1 MKIYSRKPQKC
12 PCCKHTPLANVLYGS
27 PNPSPS
33 FFEDL
38 DAGKITLGGCCVFAD
53 SAIPKWKCVKC
64 ETEFYQRKEVDE
76 VNRFLGRN
84 KIQWISALMPT
95 ESYTRSN
102 GLFDSHAFYIDYKKE
117 LKKLTNDEIE
127 AVIKEIEDTEPLL
140 RCLPLC
146 SQTDKSGSDKQLEL
160 RVKLNAA
167 HELINKNMRLY
178 SLNDCKSFDLVSL
191 IAEGNQI
198 KS

>member
-12 PCCKHTPLANVLYGS
+12 PCCKHTPLANLLYGS

-38 DAGKITLGGCCVFAD
+38 DAGKIALGGCCVFAD
-53 SAIPKWKCVKC
+53 SAMPKWKCTKC

-76 VNRFLGRN
+76 VNHFLGRN
-84 KIQWISALMPT
+84 KILWISSLMPT
-95 ESYTRSN
+95 ESYTRPN
-102 GLFDSHAFYIDYKKE
+102 GLFDSHAFYIDYKNE
-117 LKKLTNDEIE
+117 LKKFTHDEIE

-140 RCLPLC
+140 RCLPLF

-160 RVKLNAA
+160 RVKLEAA
-167 HELINKNMRLY
+167 HELINKHMRLY
-178 SLNDCKSFDLVSL
+178 PLNDFKSFD
-191 IAEGNQI
+191 
-198 KS
+198 